1 MLGCASRAAA
11 LTSRRKRS
19 AAPGSPTRAGLTTFS
34 ATGRLMMR
42 SLILRE
48 VHGPALS
55 FRKNGKAGPSLEQAP
70 ALGAQPAEHARLGD
84 EDRVDRNP
92 QLRGHRPGR
101 NAFHDRALEGLPG
114 GRREL
119 RL

>member
-19 AAPGSPTRAGLTTFS
+19 AAPGSPTRAGLTASS
-34 ATGRLMMR
+34 APSPKARSCSGPGWSSLKSLMMR

-92 QLRGHRPGR
+92 QLRGHRP
-101 NAFHDRALEGLPG
+101 
-114 GRREL
+114 
-119 RL
+119 